1 MVCSGRKDE
10 NTSWAEY
17 SSIHDQDKSTCQRSD
32 GLVRQIILFA
42 LVCAFAVQSRA
53 ETVVSF
59 DVGASGPFSLSP
71 TESAGIVN
79 VGNWNNLTGSG
90 SSDSFSN
97 GVDSNGVATTIDLN
111 ISGADG
117 VNWQGNSF
125 HNLSENNASLVQDTA
140 YVNNQDSNTSGGALD
155 SFTVSFSDIGFDS
168 YDVYLYTGAGQSDWG
183 GSVSDGTTTYY
194 VKGHDLSPGFTR
206 ATDPVEGATV
216 TENYNNAGTADYIVY
231 EGLTGE
237 SQAFEFT
244 AFNQQIYFSAA
255 QIVGVNFSASA
266 ATAVP
271 EPSMGMILMA
281 IGGYGF
287 ATRRRRR
294 DSSAK

>member
-1 MVCSGRKDE
+1 M
-10 NTSWAEY
+10 
-17 SSIHDQDKSTCQRSD
+17 
-32 GLVRQIILFA
+32 VRQIAMFA
-42 LVCAFAVQSRA
+42 LVCAFMVQGRA

-59 DVGASGPFSLSP
+59 DVGAAAPFALSP
-71 TESAGIVN
+71 TETAGIVN

-90 SSDSFSN
+90 TSDSFSN

-111 ISGADG
+111 ITGADG

-125 HNLSENNASLVQDTA
+125 HNLSGNDARVVQNIA
-140 YVNNQDSNTSGGALD
+140 YVNNQDSNTSGGSLD
-155 SFTVSFSDIGFDS
+155 SFTVSLSDIGFDS

-194 VKGHDLSPGFTR
+194 VKGRDLSPGFTR
-206 ATDPVEGATV
+206 ATDPVEGATLA
-216 TENYNNAGTADYIVY
+216 ENFANADTADYIKY
-231 EGLTGE
+231 EGLTGD

-244 AFNQQIYFSAA
+244 ALNQQIYFSAA

-294 DSSAK
+294 DPSAKK